1 MTETKEK
8 KNTAHGPRSQERFNR
23 EAKALQKN
31 LQKRKKQQEAR
42 ERLKEAEDNQR
53 ENQHGQD

>member
-8 KNTAHGPRSQERFNR
+8 KNTAHRPRSQERFNR

-42 ERLKEAEDNQR
+42 EKLKNAEDNQR